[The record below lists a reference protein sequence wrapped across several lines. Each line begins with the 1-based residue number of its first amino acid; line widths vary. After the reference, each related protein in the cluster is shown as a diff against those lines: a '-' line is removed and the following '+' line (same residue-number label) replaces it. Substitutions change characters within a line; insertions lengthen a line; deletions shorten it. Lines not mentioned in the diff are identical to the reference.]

1 MIIFKSVKWKNL
13 LSTGNSFTTIFLD
26 KQPTTLIVGDNGS
39 GKSTILDALTFA
51 LFNKPFRIV
60 KKAQLVNSVNNSETV
75 VEVNFEIGTRKYR
88 VMRGIKPNKFEIY
101 CNDKMVNQDAS
112 SRDYQKYLEQNI
124 LKLNY
129 RSFTQVVILGNAS
142 FIPFMQL
149 RSVHRREVVEE
160 ILDIDI
166 DENHS
171 LAKKKLG
178 VVGQEVNFNQFE
190 KVGDIIRNQAGYY
203 GLGFRKSKE
212 NAKYY
217 MKKLDIWDK
226 RNEQARK
233 LSGGMK
239 RRIMV
244 AKALV
249 NNPELLILDEP
260 TAGVDIEL
268 RRSLWDFLTEI
279 NNNGTSII
287 LTTHY
292 LEEAERL
299 CRNIA
304 IIDSGE
310 IVENTS
316 MQELLTRLEEET
328 FIFDLLEPI
337 NKLPEISGFEM
348 ILENPKR
355 IKVTVDKEQGLN
367 AVFKSLSELGIEI
380 SSMRNETGRLEEL
393 FLGLV
398 EPSLKEKD

>member
-1 MIIFKSVKWKNL
+1 MVTKTSGQVK
-13 LSTGNSFTTIFLD
+13 
-26 KQPTTLIVGDNGS
+26 
-39 GKSTILDALTFA
+39 
-51 LFNKPFRIV
+51 
-60 KKAQLVNSVNNSETV
+60 
-75 VEVNFEIGTRKYR
+75 
-88 VMRGIKPNKFEIY
+88 
-101 CNDKMVNQDAS
+101 
-112 SRDYQKYLEQNI
+112 
-124 LKLNY
+124 
-129 RSFTQVVILGNAS
+129 
-142 FIPFMQL
+142 
-149 RSVHRREVVEE
+149 

-166 DENHS
+166 DEDHS

-203 GLGFRKSKE
+203 GLSFKE
-212 NAKYY
+212 ARENTKYY
-217 MKKLDIWDK
+217 MRKLDIWDK

-239 RRIMV
+239 RRVMV

-279 NNNGTSII
+279 NENGTTII

-316 MQELLTRLEEET
+316 MQELLTRLEVET
-328 FIFDLLEPI
+328 FLFDLAEPL
-337 NKLPEISGFEM
+337 NKIPDNLDFQVELKSPHK
-348 ILENPKR
+348 L
-355 IKVTVDKEQGLN
+355 KVTIDKEKGLN
-367 AVFKSLSELGIEI
+367 TVFKGLSDSGIEI

-398 EPSLKEKD
+398 ESNLTSESS

>member
-1 MIIFKSVKWKNL
+1 MCIR
-13 LSTGNSFTTIFLD
+13 D
-26 KQPTTLIVGDNGS
+26 RPNGA
-39 GKSTILDALTFA
+39 GKSTTIGIISSLVT
-51 LFNKPFRIV
+51 KTSGEV
-60 KKAQLVNSVNNSETV
+60 K
-75 VEVNFEIGTRKYR
+75 
-88 VMRGIKPNKFEIY
+88 
-101 CNDKMVNQDAS
+101 
-112 SRDYQKYLEQNI
+112 
-124 LKLNY
+124 
-129 RSFTQVVILGNAS
+129 
-142 FIPFMQL
+142 
-149 RSVHRREVVEE
+149 

-203 GLGFRKSKE
+203 GLSFKQARD

-217 MKKLDIWDK
+217 MRKLDIWDK

-239 RRIMV
+239 RRVMV

-249 NNPELLILDEP
+249 NNPDLLILDEP

-279 NNNGTSII
+279 NDQGTTII

-316 MQELLTRLEEET
+316 MQELLTRLEVET
-328 FIFDLLEPI
+328 FVFDLSTPI
-337 NKLPEISGFEM
+337 TDLPKSLDFEM
-348 ILENPKR
+348 LLENPQKL
-355 IKVTVDKEQGLN
+355 KVTVGKGQGLN
-367 AVFKSLSELGIEI
+367 SVFEILSNSGIQI

-398 EPSLKEKD
+398 DSTLTNEQE

>member
-1 MIIFKSVKWKNL
+1 MKALSITNL
-13 LSTGNSFTTIFLD
+13 KKEYTGGLQALKGIDLNVE
-26 KQPTTLIVGDNGS
+26 KGDFFALLGPNGA
-39 GKSTILDALTFA
+39 GKSTTIGIISSLVT
-51 LFNKPFRIV
+51 KTSGEV
-60 KKAQLVNSVNNSETV
+60 K
-75 VEVNFEIGTRKYR
+75 
-88 VMRGIKPNKFEIY
+88 
-101 CNDKMVNQDAS
+101 
-112 SRDYQKYLEQNI
+112 
-124 LKLNY
+124 
-129 RSFTQVVILGNAS
+129 
-142 FIPFMQL
+142 
-149 RSVHRREVVEE
+149 

-203 GLGFRKSKE
+203 GLSFKQARD

-217 MKKLDIWDK
+217 MRKLDIWDK

-239 RRIMV
+239 RRVMV
-244 AKALV
+244 AKAFV
-249 NNPELLILDEP
+249 NNPDLLILDEP

-279 NNNGTSII
+279 NDQGTTII

-316 MQELLTRLEEET
+316 MQELLTRLEVET
-328 FIFDLLEPI
+328 FVFDLSTPI
-337 NKLPEISGFEM
+337 TDLPKSLDFEM
-348 ILENPKR
+348 LLENPQKL
-355 IKVTVDKEQGLN
+355 KVTVGKGQGLN
-367 AVFKSLSELGIEI
+367 SVFEILSNSGIQI

-398 EPSLKEKD
+398 DSTLTNEQE

>member
-1 MIIFKSVKWKNL
+1 MKALSISNL
-13 LSTGNSFTTIFLD
+13 KKEYAGGLQALKGIDLHVE
-26 KQPTTLIVGDNGS
+26 KGDFFALLGPNGA
-39 GKSTILDALTFA
+39 GKSTTIGIISSLVT
-51 LFNKPFRIV
+51 KTSGQV
-60 KKAQLVNSVNNSETV
+60 K
-75 VEVNFEIGTRKYR
+75 
-88 VMRGIKPNKFEIY
+88 
-101 CNDKMVNQDAS
+101 
-112 SRDYQKYLEQNI
+112 
-124 LKLNY
+124 
-129 RSFTQVVILGNAS
+129 
-142 FIPFMQL
+142 
-149 RSVHRREVVEE
+149 

-203 GLGFRKSKE
+203 GLSFKE
-212 NAKYY
+212 SRDNAKYY
-217 MKKLDIWDK
+217 MRKLDIWDK

-239 RRIMV
+239 RRVMV

-249 NNPELLILDEP
+249 NNPDLLILDEP

-279 NNNGTSII
+279 NDSGTTII

-316 MQELLTRLEEET
+316 MQELLTRLEVET
-328 FIFDLLEPI
+328 FVFDLSRPI
-337 NKLPEISGFEM
+337 STLPDSADFDMTLDNPRKL
-348 ILENPKR
+348 
-355 IKVTVDKEQGLN
+355 KVTVGKGQGLN
-367 AVFKSLSELGIEI
+367 SVFEILSRSGIEI

-398 EPSLKEKD
+398 DSTLPMEKE

>member
-1 MIIFKSVKWKNL
+1 MKALSISNL
-13 LSTGNSFTTIFLD
+13 KKEYAGGLQALKGIDLHVE
-26 KQPTTLIVGDNGS
+26 KGDFFALLGPNGA
-39 GKSTILDALTFA
+39 GKSTTIGIISSLVT
-51 LFNKPFRIV
+51 KTSGQV
-60 KKAQLVNSVNNSETV
+60 K
-75 VEVNFEIGTRKYR
+75 
-88 VMRGIKPNKFEIY
+88 
-101 CNDKMVNQDAS
+101 
-112 SRDYQKYLEQNI
+112 
-124 LKLNY
+124 
-129 RSFTQVVILGNAS
+129 
-142 FIPFMQL
+142 
-149 RSVHRREVVEE
+149 

-203 GLGFRKSKE
+203 GLSFKE
-212 NAKYY
+212 SRDNAKYY
-217 MKKLDIWDK
+217 MRKLDIWDK

-239 RRIMV
+239 RRVMV

-249 NNPELLILDEP
+249 NNPDLLILDEP

-279 NNNGTSII
+279 NDNGTTII

-316 MQELLTRLEEET
+316 MQELLTRLEVET
-328 FIFDLLEPI
+328 FVFDLSRPI
-337 NKLPEISGFEM
+337 SALPDSIDFDMTLDNPRKL
-348 ILENPKR
+348 
-355 IKVTVDKEQGLN
+355 KVTVGKGQGLN
-367 AVFKSLSELGIEI
+367 SVFEILSRSGIEI

-398 EPSLKEKD
+398 DSTLPMEKE

>member
-1 MIIFKSVKWKNL
+1 MKALSISNL
-13 LSTGNSFTTIFLD
+13 KKEYAGGLQALKGIDLHVE
-26 KQPTTLIVGDNGS
+26 KGDFFALLGPNGA
-39 GKSTILDALTFA
+39 GKSTTIGIISSLVT
-51 LFNKPFRIV
+51 KTSGQV
-60 KKAQLVNSVNNSETV
+60 K
-75 VEVNFEIGTRKYR
+75 
-88 VMRGIKPNKFEIY
+88 
-101 CNDKMVNQDAS
+101 
-112 SRDYQKYLEQNI
+112 
-124 LKLNY
+124 
-129 RSFTQVVILGNAS
+129 
-142 FIPFMQL
+142 
-149 RSVHRREVVEE
+149 

-203 GLGFRKSKE
+203 GLSFKE
-212 NAKYY
+212 SRDNAKYY
-217 MKKLDIWDK
+217 MRKLDIWDK

-239 RRIMV
+239 RRVMV

-249 NNPELLILDEP
+249 NNPDLLILDEP

-279 NNNGTSII
+279 NDNGTTII

-316 MQELLTRLEEET
+316 MQELLTRLEVET
-328 FIFDLLEPI
+328 FVFDLSKPI
-337 NKLPEISGFEM
+337 SALPDSIDFDMTLDNPRKL
-348 ILENPKR
+348 
-355 IKVTVDKEQGLN
+355 KVTIGKGQGLN
-367 AVFKSLSELGIEI
+367 SVFEILSRSGIEI

-398 EPSLKEKD
+398 DSTLPMEKE